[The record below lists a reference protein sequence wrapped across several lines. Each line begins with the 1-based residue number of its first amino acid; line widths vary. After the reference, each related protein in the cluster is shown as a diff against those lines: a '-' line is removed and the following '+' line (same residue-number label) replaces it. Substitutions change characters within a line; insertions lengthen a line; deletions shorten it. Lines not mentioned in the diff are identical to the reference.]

1 MLEPVFDNAFFELYY
16 YHYYSSVNATFV
28 IYGQLCGVGEAAT
41 NEAPGFGPKIPI
53 ILSLIN

>member
-16 YHYYSSVNATFV
+16 YHYYSNGNATFV

-41 NEAPGFGPKIPI
+41 NEHLGSDLKFR
-53 ILSLIN
+53 